1 MLSPVRLFA
10 TPDSCVHGISQGK
23 KILQWAAI
31 PSSRGIFQTQR
42 SNLRLLH
49 WQILYR
55 RAGHLGS
62 PAFNSHY
69 KTQEWRTPLQRC
81 FLGPSHSPCPTYPDS
96 RVHPSGGQPVDPPG
110 GSILEIQAVHRLLV
124 VPGDLAS
131 DDFHPPGS
139 SRSETQFLRGWWGVP
154 PLVLQRRRR
163 ESCKWLVMR

>member
-23 KILQWAAI
+23 KILQWAAF
-31 PSSRGIFQTQR
+31 PPPEGSSRLRDRTCVSCIGRFFTAEPATWEA
-42 SNLRLLH
+42 LRLTV
-49 WQILYR
+49 II
-55 RAGHLGS
+55 
-62 PAFNSHY
+62 

-124 VPGDLAS
+124 VPGDFAS

>member
-31 PSSRGIFQTQR
+31 PSSRGIFQTQG

-69 KTQEWRTPLQRC
+69 KNR
-81 FLGPSHSPCPTYPDS
+81 
-96 RVHPSGGQPVDPPG
+96 RVENATST
-110 GSILEIQAVHRLLV
+110 LL
-124 VPGDLAS
+124 PEPFPFPMPHL
-131 DDFHPPGS
+131 P
-139 SRSETQFLRGWWGVP
+139 
-154 PLVLQRRRR
+154 
-163 ESCKWLVMR
+163 